1 MNPEKSFP
9 ENKVEGD
16 GRYAAEPLLADKS
29 ADSPILVEDE
39 SLLPALAASDVAVTV
54 ESEPG
59 SVLERPPS
67 KEEQRKADRDAY
79 WNQRIDI
86 NYKKTGSAFVP
97 SAETSAAID
106 RKVRIG
112 VAVLSLFVVVVLSI
126 ILFPSWQKSGF
137 QVIPQ
142 SSDGLD
148 RIAAEWKTFVDLM
161 GSYISSSGLHNA
173 NMLGDVLWF
182 LPMMVVGCVGTTAA
196 VAYLYRISK
205 SRAIDWTDSH
215 LLIEY
220 DGVYAL
226 GLKWSSI
233 ETVTQFSQW
242 ELFHGNQPAFLVT
255 THLGKKIRL
264 RLSDISQKHNIGE
277 FFSLI
282 KTNAPSATVVVDP
295 NFARDNC
302 FTELWLKYFST
313 PAEREK
319 TGLLIPDM
327 SLDCGR
333 YKIIGTV
340 GGGGQGTAYLAEEQ
354 PEVKHKIMTEA
365 GKCSEGVEHIV
376 AAIEPVSSPSA
387 LTHNPQ
393 VVLKE
398 YVLPLHRGQLTAER
412 TAEKLKSE
420 AAILGALKHPQIV
433 RLLDAF
439 IEDYRGYLVLEYVR
453 GESLKAMVDQLGPQ
467 PEAMVVEWAI
477 QTCQILNYL
486 HTLTPP
492 VVHRDITPDNLMLEE
507 NGSIKLVDFNVAC
520 LVDSTSTST
529 VVGKHAYIPAEQF
542 RGKPSAQ
549 SDLYS
554 LGGTMYYLLT
564 GQEPEPITQS
574 HPRSFN
580 ESVSVELDV
589 IVAKAT
595 ENSLSRRYL
604 SASEMCQELEMIRK
618 SSLLL
623 DPLS

>member
-1 MNPEKSFP
+1 M
-9 ENKVEGD
+9 VE
-16 GRYAAEPLLADKS
+16 P
-29 ADSPILVEDE
+29 E
-39 SLLPALAASDVAVTV
+39 SLLPALTATDSDAPT
-54 ESEPG
+54 ETA
-59 SVLERPPS
+59 RPLS
-67 KEEQRKADRDAY
+67 YEEQKKAERNAY

-86 NYKKTGSAFVP
+86 NYQKTGTPFLPSITSTATANRIVQIAQVVAVCFVITVLFIIF
-97 SAETSAAID
+97 SWL
-106 RKVRIG
+106 RIG
-112 VAVLSLFVVVVLSI
+112 SPVAAD
-126 ILFPSWQKSGF
+126 PSS
-137 QVIPQ
+137 
-142 SSDGLD
+142 GLD
-148 RIAAEWKTFVDLM
+148 RVAAQWQSFVDTM
-161 GSYISSSGLHNA
+161 ASYISSSGLHNA

-182 LPMMVVGCVGTTAA
+182 LPIMIVGCVGTTAA
-196 VAYLYRISK
+196 VAYLYRISR

-220 DGVYAL
+220 DGAYAL

-282 KTNAPSATVVVDP
+282 KTNAPAATVVVDP

-319 TGLLIPDM
+319 TGSLTSDMLLDGGKYRIT
-327 SLDCGR
+327 S
-333 YKIIGTV
+333 TV

-354 PEVKHKIMTEA
+354 SAVKHKVMTEP
-365 GKCSEGVEHIV
+365 GKCSETVEHII
-376 AAIEPVSSPSA
+376 ASIEPETPHWTVA
-387 LTHNPQ
+387 GNPQ

-398 YVLPLHRGQLTAER
+398 YVLPIHRGQLTAER

-420 AAILGALKHPQIV
+420 AAILGTLKHPQIV

-453 GESLKAMVDQLGPQ
+453 GESLKAMVEQLGPQ
-467 PEAMVVEWAI
+467 PEEIVVTWAV
-477 QTCQILNYL
+477 QTCCILEYL
-486 HTLTPP
+486 HSLTPP

-507 NGSIKLVDFNVAC
+507 NGNIKLVDFNVAC

-554 LGGTMYYLLT
+554 LGGTIYYLLT

-574 HPRSFN
+574 HPRAFN
-580 ESVSVELDV
+580 ESVSAELDA
-589 IVAKAT
+589 IVSKAT
-595 ENSLSRRYL
+595 ENSLNRRYL
-604 SASEMCQELEMIRK
+604 SASDMRLELEMIQK

-623 DPLS
+623 DPRS